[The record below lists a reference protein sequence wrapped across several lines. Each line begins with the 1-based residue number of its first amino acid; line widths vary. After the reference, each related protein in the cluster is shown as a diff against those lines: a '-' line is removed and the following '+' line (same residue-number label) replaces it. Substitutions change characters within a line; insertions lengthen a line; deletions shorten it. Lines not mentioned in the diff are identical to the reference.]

1 MPSFASDIQLVCLG
15 TLSVLVLYTLWLS
28 RYRGLDGHITVRWLL
43 IQIIALLTIAFWR
56 WLPIFD
62 TTSRLQER
70 ELLLITTVMLFALVV
85 FLMLDLLVRTSRQ
98 TAQIK
103 RLTQELAIQR
113 MRLDGFASSHSV
125 ETPEMPERGA
135 SPS

>member
-43 IQIIALLTIAFWR
+43 IQIVALLTIAFWR

-85 FLMLDLLVRTSRQ
+85 FLMLDLLVRSSRQ
-98 TAQIK
+98 AAQIK

-113 MRLDGFASSHSV
+113 LRVDELAPTGSSETSV
-125 ETPEMPERGA
+125 AQEGGA
-135 SPS
+135 NVR